1 MIGGIRIMKIY
12 LYPLLVVI
20 AASSYGL
27 VSTIIKLAM
36 RSGFSASEAVTS
48 QFFSVF
54 VSQCVFSF
62 LQTEQN

>member
-1 MIGGIRIMKIY
+1 MKIY

-36 RSGFSASEAVTS
+36 SSGFSASEAVTS

-54 VSQCVFSF
+54 VLQYVFSF
-62 LQTEQN
+62 